1 MVQIGSQ
8 AILYI
13 VLSMCYFLSSDSDKG
28 MSGLVLSF
36 ELCLENNK
44 DNIYHLPRK
53 EYISITCL
61 TISLVE

>member
-8 AILYI
+8 TILYI
-13 VLSMCYFLSSDSDKG
+13 VLSMCYFLAIDSGKG

-44 DNIYHLPRK
+44 DNF
-53 EYISITCL
+53 
-61 TISLVE
+61 

>member
-1 MVQIGSQ
+1 
-8 AILYI
+8 
-13 VLSMCYFLSSDSDKG
+13 

-44 DNIYHLPRK
+44 DNIYPQDK

>member
-8 AILYI
+8 TILYI
-13 VLSMCYFLSSDSDKG
+13 VLSMCYFLAIDLGKR

-36 ELCLENNK
+36 EPCLENNK
-44 DNIYHLPRK
+44 DNIYPPRK
-53 EYISITCL
+53 EYLSIRCL

>member
-8 AILYI
+8 TILYI
-13 VLSMCYFLSSDSDKG
+13 VLSMCYFLAIDSGKG

-44 DNIYHLPRK
+44 GNIYHPPRK